1 MLIWRNISRL
11 ECHRADGMFRWLYCQ
26 LVALTKSKLTRPISV
41 KAALHA
47 LPKGFDETYE
57 RMLNKI
63 DEGDRQYALTLL
75 FPSWTVT
82 PTCIEASS
90 SLESH
95 AITAFKPLP

>member
-1 MLIWRNISRL
+1 MSRRPKLSRL
-11 ECHRADGMFRWLYCQ
+11 DHAARASVEETLSQRADGM
-26 LVALTKSKLTRPISV
+26 PISV

-63 DEGDRQYALTLL
+63 DQGDRQYALTLL